1 VSSQCDRWPACACG
15 RSNGTRRE
23 YDPCG
28 RAARTGRPKLELRLH
43 HRQALEFLRNNPGDE
58 IGEID
63 SECKLAAAVVFAEL
77 KNAGYVDGSTAAGSG
92 GLRLTPMGEFAIA
105 EQGTAQ

>member
-1 VSSQCDRWPACACG
+1 MISRHHKLDL
-15 RSNGTRRE
+15 
-23 YDPCG
+23 
-28 RAARTGRPKLELRLH
+28 RPH
-43 HRQALEFLRNNPGDE
+43 HMEALVFLRGDPGHV

-63 SECKLAAAVVFAEL
+63 SECKLAAAVVFAQL
-77 KNAGYVDGSTAAGSG
+77 KNAGYIDGFFTEGNG